1 MLEFLKNYFI
11 VIPLLLL
18 IITILLIAKLIKQKK
33 EYKETTGTIVD
44 FYKNTSELRLGDN
57 EHVAIAPIIKYFVNN
72 KEYQIIGNYY
82 STSMKKGDS
91 VKIIYNLNS
100 PNKGKVKKALE
111 LGIIILSIFTILS
124 FITMIIIKLI

>member
-1 MLEFLKNYFI
+1 MLELLKNYFV

-18 IITILLIAKLIKQKK
+18 IITILLMTKLIKQKK
-33 EYKETTGTIVD
+33 ECKETTGTIVD

-57 EHVAIAPIIKYFVNN
+57 EHVAISPIIKYFVNN

-100 PNKGKVKKALE
+100 PNKGKVKKGIE

-124 FITMIIIKLI
+124 FVTMIIIKLI